1 MPEGKGPGRGGGAGG
16 CSRGKWKLRKGGSR
30 SAIPALFTITE
41 EEEGEKRRGAS
52 RRRKKASYSQY
63 QSEDGTV
70 SSATRPGSSGS
81 GQTYT
86 PTLTPTP
93 TPTLTPSRATT
104 SNSPSTNATTKT
116 DSLLFNKIDERQR
129 LARERREERE
139 KQNAVKEAQ
148 WQAREERAKQ
158 HYEKHLEERRKRLE
172 EQRIKEEKRRAAV
185 EEKRRLKLE
194 EDKIRHEA
202 VMRRTL
208 ERSQRT
214 RQKPNRWSW
223 GGALHTNTPSTPA
236 GGVRMIS
243 AIRFVESAFL
253 YPLDLAGLEH
263 MQSAFSLYRRYGMTS
278 QYADRRSVSTMNLSR
293 HADPIITKRL
303 SSSSATL
310 LHSPDRG
317 LRRLPLTPWE
327 SNVVNRLQQPTHSYL
342 ARSRSAMSL
351 SGEQTA
357 MPVCPRSVSCHPMG
371 SISFKALQAQPLP
384 HCHSQERN
392 LSRETASSSSATPR
406 RRTTGTTQRKD
417 RDNVRKSWSNLSLP
431 LAPILTLPPK
441 HACSPGKKNSKV
453 TAPSPG
459 RPPQKTAGRPPTPKL
474 LKSPGAEDP
483 GNLRPVRITSES
495 PNPPTPTTAQEDEEE
510 QVLSPPQPRPQPL
523 GQNKTLNEQTP
534 APPTATSESV
544 SSPPAHKPSAGTT
557 DPEEA
562 SRILAEKRRLAREQR
577 EREEEER
584 GYRRS
589 KQGMLA
595 KEEMARRKAEE
606 RAKREEEAQRQAE
619 ERRRKEEEE
628 KKAEEERLQ
637 KEREEAER
645 LQKQKEEEES
655 RQREEAERL
664 RQEREKHFQKEEAE
678 RLERKKRLE
687 EIMKRTRR
695 SDTADKKVI
704 PNRNGDNGASPAPS
718 AANVSPT
725 HNSNSNSRQPEPSP
739 NPRTA
744 ALSHSDERENGEFEE
759 VIVLPSHSRLS
770 PPEGEEEQHQQQ
782 EEERVPVVAFRENGL
797 LKPLSGMEDISAQQG
812 PGQQAPSHFHRWCF
826 SLSSFTA
833 PQSSS
838 LYTVDKVTEN
848 VSRSDWSSYIPKSD
862 NVDTSTSRRCY
873 RTDWL

>member
-1 MPEGKGPGRGGGAGG
+1 MPEGKVPGQGGGAGG

-41 EEEGEKRRGAS
+41 EEEGQKRKGAC
-52 RRRKKASYSQY
+52 RRKKKASYSQY
-63 QSEDGTV
+63 KSEDGTV
-70 SSATRPGSSGS
+70 SSATRPSSAGS

-93 TPTLTPSRATT
+93 TPTPSRTTT
-104 SNSPSTNATTKT
+104 SNSPSNNAATKT

-139 KQNAVKEAQ
+139 KQNAFKEAQ

-158 HYEKHLEERRKRLE
+158 YYEKHLEERRRRLE

-185 EEKRRLKLE
+185 EEKRRMKLE
-194 EDKIRHEA
+194 EDKVRHEA
-202 VMRRTL
+202 VIRRTL
-208 ERSQRT
+208 ERNQKS

-236 GGVRMIS
+236 
-243 AIRFVESAFL
+243 
-253 YPLDLAGLEH
+253 D
-263 MQSAFSLYRRYGMTS
+263 
-278 QYADRRSVSTMNLSR
+278 ADRRSVSTMNLSR
-293 HADPIITKRL
+293 HADPVITKRL

-310 LHSPDRG
+310 LHSPDRGLQMRTASTPVISKALSKPRLHQGKTTQHKNTG

-371 SISFKALQAQPLP
+371 SVSFKALQAQPLP
-384 HCHSQERN
+384 HCRSQERS
-392 LSRETASSSSATPR
+392 LSRETASSSSTTPR

-441 HACSPGKKNSKV
+441 KRSSSPGKKNSKV

-483 GNLRPVRITSES
+483 GNLRPVRTTPENPHPSTS
-495 PNPPTPTTAQEDEEE
+495 TRAQEDEEE

-523 GQNKTLNEQTP
+523 GQNKAANEQTP
-534 APPTATSESV
+534 AAPTAASENV

-562 SRILAEKRRLAREQR
+562 SRILTEKRRLAREQR

-584 GYRRS
+584 RLQEE
-589 KQGMLA
+589 QGRLA

-619 ERRRKEEEE
+619 ERRSKEEEE
-628 KKAEEERLQ
+628 KKKVEEERLQ

-704 PNRNGDNGASPAPS
+704 PNRNGDNAASPAPS
-718 AANVSPT
+718 AMTVSPT
-725 HNSNSNSRQPEPSP
+725 HNSNGNSRQPEPNP
-739 NPRTA
+739 NPSAA
-744 ALSHSDERENGEFEE
+744 ALSHPDERENGEFEE

-770 PPEGEEEQHQQQ
+770 PPEGEEEHHQQQ

-797 LKPLSGMEDISAQQG
+797 LKPLSGIEDISAQQG
-812 PGQQAPSHFHRWCF
+812 PDVA
-826 SLSSFTA
+826 
-833 PQSSS
+833 
-838 LYTVDKVTEN
+838 
-848 VSRSDWSSYIPKSD
+848 
-862 NVDTSTSRRCY
+862 
-873 RTDWL
+873 